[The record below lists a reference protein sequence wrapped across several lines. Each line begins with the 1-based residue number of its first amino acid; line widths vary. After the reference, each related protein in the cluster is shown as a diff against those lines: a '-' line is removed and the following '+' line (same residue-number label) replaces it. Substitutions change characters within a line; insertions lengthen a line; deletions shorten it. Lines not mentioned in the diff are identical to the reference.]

1 VHTFWFLLWK
11 IFLKSSLG
19 IKKKSNLG
27 EQSALKVFSESIE
40 IKSGSRK
47 QIVNITDRLDGLI
60 TNSGIQNGVLTKLVK
75 HSTAFLIISSM
86 EESLRTLA

>member
-1 VHTFWFLLWK
+1 M
-11 IFLKSSLG
+11 
-19 IKKKSNLG
+19 
-27 EQSALKVFSESIE
+27 KVFSESIE

-47 QIVNITDRLDGLI
+47 QIANIMDRLDELI